1 MIELKMGSV
10 ISGTQS
16 EASDIKASVIPSPKG
31 YGREDAHAR
40 RLRRTD
46 YQARLGVK
54 LDNIRRKVLDNNLRL
69 SSHPTDMLR
78 IAVKRDERSHDLISR
93 TIESAEIMPII
104 LPKMEDIP
112 LRHLIR
118 DGQDI
123 LIPSLFPITQQ
134 EYFELYS
141 PVECDLKE
149 DDLLVRILYDSSP
162 SINEPYVLVFQVKE
176 VLATFGYSSIEWKKF
191 WATLY
196 DEKLPQ
202 RVVDIIK
209 ASILKRELL
218 NW

>member
-123 LIPSLFPITQQ
+123 LIPSLFPVTQQ

>member
-10 ISGTQS
+10 ISGAQS

-78 IAVKRDERSHDLISR
+78 ISVKRDERSHDLISR

-123 LIPSLFPITQQ
+123 LIPSLFPVTQQ